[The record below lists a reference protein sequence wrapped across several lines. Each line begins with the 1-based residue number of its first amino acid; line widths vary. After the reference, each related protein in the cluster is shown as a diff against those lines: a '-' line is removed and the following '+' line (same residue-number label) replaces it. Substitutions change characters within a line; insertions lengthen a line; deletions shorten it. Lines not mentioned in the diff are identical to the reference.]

1 MKKLTALALSLAII
15 GLNTT
20 HVQAAPAKKTT
31 TTKTTKAKTSAK
43 PATPATKSITQN
55 TATKTTSNIE
65 QPTGPVSP
73 IMRGELTTAISDHH
87 ATNLLSTN
95 IAGLPTPSIIVNDV
109 QSIATVL
116 TPANQSGSIQLDTT
130 LMDEFINTI
139 SPNARHYPP
148 TFPTPTAEYLAI
160 QNVKHLSDWIEPYA
174 KADNASFETVMRAA
188 KLNGMARNLNAGT
201 TYAIRASNHMQ
212 KALRLNPNHAEA
224 NFLLGM
230 MLSESGGFNE
240 GKKYLEKAASLG
252 YLEAEQSLAQ
262 ADLLNDQ
269 KDTALNRLKQI
280 QAKHPNNTQIAEQIS
295 IIENGGYYIWRADNK
310 PLNLKPVQ

>member
-1 MKKLTALALSLAII
+1 MKKLTALTLSLAII
-15 GLNTT
+15 GLGAA
-20 HVQAAPAKKTT
+20 HAQAAPAKKTT
-31 TTKTTKAKTSAK
+31 PAKTTKVKAAAK
-43 PATPATKSITQN
+43 PAAKSTTQN
-55 TATKTTSNIE
+55 TTTQATSNIE

-73 IMRGELTTAISDHH
+73 TMRGELTTAISDQH

-95 IAGLPTPSIIVNDV
+95 IAGLPTPSVVIDGV
-109 QSIATVL
+109 QSITTVL

-174 KADNASFETVMRAA
+174 KADNASFDTVMRAA

-269 KDTALNRLKQI
+269 KDAALNRLKQL
-280 QAKHPNNTQIAEQIS
+280 QAKHPNNAQITEQIS

>member
-1 MKKLTALALSLAII
+1 MKKLTALTLSLAII
-15 GLNTT
+15 GLGAT
-20 HVQAAPAKKTT
+20 HAQAAPAKKTT
-31 TTKTTKAKTSAK
+31 PAKTTKVKAAAK
-43 PATPATKSITQN
+43 PAAKSTTQN
-55 TATKTTSNIE
+55 TTTQATSNIE

-73 IMRGELTTAISDHH
+73 TMRGELTTTISDQH

-95 IAGLPTPSIIVNDV
+95 IAGLPTPSVVIDGV

-174 KADNASFETVMRAA
+174 KADNASFDTVMRAA

-269 KDTALNRLKQI
+269 KDAALNRLKQL
-280 QAKHPNNTQIAEQIS
+280 QAKHPNKTQITEQIS